1 MPDSH
6 RPCKIPQR
14 GLVLLTAIVGLI
26 GCATQYYGDAPHK
39 WDSWIGTSKDDRVRE
54 SGIPTRCHAFKN
66 IGEIC
71 EWQVRWT
78 QDTAGTIDVQFD
90 AKGIACHWT
99 YRDYYGE
106 RQGQATCS

>member
-1 MPDSH
+1 MSDGDRASTTL
-6 RPCKIPQR
+6 RK
-14 GLVLLTAIVGLI
+14 GMVVMAIVAGLQ
-26 GCATQYYGDAPHK
+26 GCAGHMYEDLALK

-66 IGEIC
+66 GGEIC

-78 QDTAGTIDVQFD
+78 QDTAGTINVQFD